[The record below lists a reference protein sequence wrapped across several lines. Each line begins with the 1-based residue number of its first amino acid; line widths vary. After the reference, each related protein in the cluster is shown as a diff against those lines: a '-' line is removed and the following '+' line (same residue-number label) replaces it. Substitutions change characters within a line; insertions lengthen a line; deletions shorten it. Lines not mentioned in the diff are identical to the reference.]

1 MLEQVD
7 AYLWWPEFLDR
18 QITVAGPLDAEGFW
32 PFADTIGGTRFP
44 GLQGGPK

>member
-1 MLEQVD
+1 
-7 AYLWWPEFLDR
+7 
-18 QITVAGPLDAEGFW
+18 LDAESFW